1 MAGVASGSSTAAA
14 SDLGSLRPVLRGRG
28 GRSLQTRRAR
38 RRGTS
43 ARRRPLRPRRAS
55 RPDRRSD
62 AQFPRDQARRRPGGI
77 VCSGSAVRGDG
88 QDPGVSGVPPC
99 GARIHMLRAAIA
111 DPDPTVLIEHRL
123 LYQAT
128 GSVITGGKVQLA
140 GGARQH
146 RSGRHVAI
154 ITRGALLPEV
164 IAAADRLAEEGIE
177 AAVLDLR
184 WLRPLD
190 DDAIAR
196 VTVESSGRVLV
207 SHEACTTGGFGA
219 EIAARIQKRHF
230 AILKEPH
237 DGSEHSTY
245 ECRQRP
251 TSSEQRCPR
260 LIRSQRPP
268 DR

>member
-1 MAGVASGSSTAAA
+1 M
-14 SDLGSLRPVLRGRG
+14 
-28 GRSLQTRRAR
+28 
-38 RRGTS
+38 
-43 ARRRPLRPRRAS
+43 
-55 RPDRRSD
+55 
-62 AQFPRDQARRRPGGI
+62 
-77 VCSGSAVRGDG
+77 CSGSAVRGDG

-230 AILKEPH
+230 AILKEPARRLGAL
-237 DGSEHSTY
+237 DVRMPSAPNLQRAALPSADSIAAAA
-245 ECRQRP
+245 RQMTIRAGTWALP
-251 TSSEQRCPR
+251 TAGA
-260 LIRSQRPP
+260 
-268 DR
+268 